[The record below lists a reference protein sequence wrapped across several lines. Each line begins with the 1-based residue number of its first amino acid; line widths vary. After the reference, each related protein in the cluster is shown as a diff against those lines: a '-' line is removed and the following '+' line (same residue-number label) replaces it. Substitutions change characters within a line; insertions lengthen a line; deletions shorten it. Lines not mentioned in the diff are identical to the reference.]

1 MGATRESRVMTE
13 TTSSMST
20 WTGGDSVKTA
30 TLGLVAAVGYAL
42 LAYLCVEFPRNYG
55 QVAPIWLSNGFGV
68 ACLLSS
74 RGRHWPAL
82 LLGCLVG
89 GLAAGAHVGDLAAVN
104 IVLVSCNIAQIFVC
118 AWGMRRVTGQAVDL
132 GRARDMIAFA
142 LICGLAAPIATG
154 VLAATLHTAMRGG
167 VLWANIGIWS
177 LGDILGLMTITPCL
191 LALVRMRSYLRERPL
206 SADGVACL
214 LLLLAVTVGVFSQT
228 RPLLFIIPPVML
240 LVAWRLE
247 VLGAAL
253 SATLVAVVAVIFT
266 MAGKGPITILQTG
279 SQDQAIVLQL
289 FLAVAIFISLPVA
302 SIQRHRRHMLQS
314 MTEANAAVVRSEA
327 RFRQLAENAQD
338 MIVHSNM
345 RGLIQYVSPAS
356 AAMLGYT
363 PEELIGREGMTTV
376 HEDDREAVRAT
387 VVEQLA
393 HMVAHHDNGPSRI
406 EYRALRKDGQVI
418 WLESRPGLQRDPLTG
433 TVTGITDIVRDV
445 TEQKAME
452 RKLREARNEA
462 EAAAAV
468 KGEFLANMSH
478 ELRTPLTSVLGFAR
492 LVDDEPDLSADAR
505 RFIGRVLSGGK
516 ALLTTINDILD
527 FSKLEAGQLE
537 LKPEPM
543 APDQVIDE
551 VLDLFSLEADA
562 KGVALR
568 AEGLARLPSDLMI
581 DNGRLR
587 QVLLNLIGNAVKF
600 TEVGVITVSAA
611 YDTDDQRL
619 RISVADTGHG
629 IAAEDVDLLFRRFS
643 QVDAGLTRKHG
654 GTGLG
659 LAICKGLVEAMG
671 GHIGVVSAP
680 GEGACFSFDIAAP
693 PADRAEAVPTQDL
706 AVALLPP
713 ACRVLVVDD
722 NPANRELVHA
732 ILTAMGAEVTEA
744 VDGVEGV
751 TAASTSRFDAILM
764 DLRMPRLD
772 GAKAAERIRG
782 EGGPNA
788 GTPIIAFSADARP
801 GGPGAVFDG
810 AISKPMTAAGLITA
824 LNTAMASPPGRPLVA
839 SA

>member
-1 MGATRESRVMTE
+1 MTRESRAMTE
-13 TTSSMST
+13 QTSSAST
-20 WTGGDSVKTA
+20 SSGGDILKTA
-30 TLGLVAAVGYAL
+30 VFAVAAATGYAL
-42 LAYLCVEFPRNYG
+42 LAYLCVEFPRAYG

-74 RGRHWPAL
+74 QGRRWPAL

-89 GLAAGAHVGDLAAVN
+89 GLAAGAHVGDLASVN

-118 AWGMRRVTGQAVDL
+118 AWGMRRVVGDKVDL

-154 VLAATLHTAMRGG
+154 AVAASVHTAMRGG
-167 VLWANIGIWS
+167 KLLANIGVWS
-177 LGDILGLMTITPCL
+177 LGDILGMMTITPCL
-191 LALVRMRSYLRERPL
+191 LALARIQHYLRERPL
-206 SADGVACL
+206 SASGVACL
-214 LLLLAVTVGVFSQT
+214 LLLLAVTIGVFSQT
-228 RPLLFIIPPVML
+228 RPLLFTIPPVML

-253 SATLVAVVAVIFT
+253 SATLVAVVVVIFT
-266 MAGKGPITILQTG
+266 MAGHGPITLLRSG
-279 SQDQAIVLQL
+279 SPDQAIVLQL

-302 SIQRHRRHMLQS
+302 SIQRHRREILQS
-314 MTEANAAVVRSEA
+314 MTEANAAVARSEA

-338 MIVHSNM
+338 MIIHSNM
-345 RGLIQYVSPAS
+345 RGIVQYASPGCLT
-356 AAMLGYT
+356 MLGYT
-363 PEELIGREGMTTV
+363 PEEVIGREGMFIV
-376 HEDDREAVRAT
+376 HEDDREAIRAI
-387 VVEQLA
+387 VVEQLT
-393 HMVAHHDNGPSRI
+393 HLVANQETGPSRV
-406 EYRALRKDGQVI
+406 EYRAVRKDGAVV

-433 TVTGITDIVRDV
+433 KVLGITDIVRDV

-452 RKLREARNEA
+452 RQLREARIEA

-492 LVDDEPDLSADAR
+492 LVDEEPDLSPDAR

-537 LKPEPM
+537 LKPEPV
-543 APDQVIDE
+543 APAQLIE
-551 VLDLFSLEADA
+551 EALGLFSLETEAR
-562 KGVALR
+562 GVALR
-568 AEGLARLPSDLMI
+568 AEGLADLPADLLV
-581 DNGRLR
+581 DGGRLR

-600 TEVGVITVSAA
+600 TEAGAITLSAA
-611 YDTDDQRL
+611 YDPAEERL
-619 RISVADTGHG
+619 SVSVADTGPG
-629 IAAEDVDLLFRRFS
+629 IAPDAADLLFRRFS

-671 GHIGVVSAP
+671 GQIGVVSVL
-680 GEGACFSFDIAAP
+680 GQGSRFSFDIVAPSTAQAEAAP
-693 PADRAEAVPTQDL
+693 DDQTPAAP
-706 AVALLPP
+706 LPLD
-713 ACRVLVVDD
+713 CRVLIVDD
-722 NPANRELVHA
+722 NPANRELVNA
-732 ILTAMGAEVTEA
+732 ILTAMGAQVAEA

-751 TAASTSRFDAILM
+751 AAAAADPYDAILM

-772 GAKAAERIRG
+772 GAQAALRIRG
-782 EGGPNA
+782 EGGLNA

-801 GGPGAVFDG
+801 GGPGDIFDG
-810 AISKPMTAAGLITA
+810 SVSKPMTAAGLINA
-824 LNTAMASPPGRPLVA
+824 LNTAMATPPDRPMRA

>member
-1 MGATRESRVMTE
+1 MN
-13 TTSSMST
+13 
-20 WTGGDSVKTA
+20 WTGRDVLKTA
-30 TLGLVAAVGYAL
+30 SLAVTAMVGYAL

-68 ACLLSS
+68 ACLLSC
-74 RGRHWPAL
+74 RDRHWPAV

-89 GLAAGAHVGDLAAVN
+89 GLAAGAHVQDLVTVN
-104 IVLVSCNIAQIFVC
+104 IVLVSCNIVQIFVC
-118 AWGMRRVTGQAVDL
+118 AWGMRRVVGEEVDL

-142 LICGLAAPIATG
+142 LICGLAAPVATG
-154 VLAATLHTAMRGG
+154 ALAASIHTAMRGG
-167 VLWANIGIWS
+167 VLLANIGVWS

-191 LALVRMRSYLRERPL
+191 LALVRVRHYLRERPL
-206 SADGVACL
+206 SVSGVACL
-214 LLLLAVTVGVFSQT
+214 LLLLVVTIGVFTQR
-228 RPLLFIIPPVML
+228 RPVLFIIPPVML

-266 MAGKGPITILQTG
+266 MAGRGPITLLPTG
-279 SQDQAIVLQL
+279 SPDQAIVLQL
-289 FLAVAIFISLPVA
+289 FLATAIFISLPVA
-302 SIQRHRRHMLQS
+302 SIQRHRRQMLQG

-338 MIVHSNM
+338 MIVHSNL
-345 RGLIQYVSPAS
+345 RGVIQYVSPGCL
-356 AAMLGYT
+356 AMLGYT
-363 PEELIGREGMTTV
+363 PEELVGREGMTTV
-376 HEDDREAVRAT
+376 HEDDREAIRAI
-387 VVEQLA
+387 VVDQIA
-393 HMVAHHDNGPSRI
+393 HMAAHHDNGPARI
-406 EYRALRKDGQVI
+406 EYRAIRKDGQVI

-433 TVTGITDIVRDV
+433 KVTGISDIVRDV

-452 RKLREARNEA
+452 RQLREARNEA

-492 LVDDEPDLSADAR
+492 LVDDEPELSPDAR

-537 LKPEPM
+537 LKLEPV
-543 APDQVIDE
+543 APAQLIE
-551 VLDLFSLEADA
+551 EALDLFSLETEAR
-562 KGVALR
+562 GVALR
-568 AEGLARLPSDLMI
+568 TQGLDDLPGDLLI
-581 DNGRLR
+581 DGGRLR
-587 QVLLNLIGNAVKF
+587 QVLLNLIGNAAKF
-600 TEVGVITVSAA
+600 TEAGSITVTAGYDAA
-611 YDTDDQRL
+611 AERL
-619 RISVADTGHG
+619 SVSVLDTGPG
-629 IAAEDVDLLFRRFS
+629 IASEDVDLLFRRFS

-671 GHIGVVSAP
+671 GQIGVVSVP
-680 GEGACFSFDIAAP
+680 GQGACFSFDIVAP
-693 PADRAEAVPTQDL
+693 STAHAEAQAAQD
-706 AVALLPP
+706 AATPLLPP
-713 ACRVLVVDD
+713 ACRVLIVDD
-722 NPANRELVHA
+722 NPANRELVNA
-732 ILTAMGAEVTEA
+732 ILTAMGAEVAEA
-744 VDGVEGV
+744 VDGEEGV
-751 TAASTSRFDAILM
+751 AAAAARPFDAILM

-772 GAKAAERIRG
+772 GAQAALRIRR

-788 GTPIIAFSADARP
+788 RTPIIAFSADARP
-801 GGPGAVFDG
+801 GGHGAVFDG
-810 AISKPMTAAGLITA
+810 AVSKPMTAAGLVRA
-824 LNTAMASPPGRPLVA
+824 LNAAMAAPPARALEP